1 MAIIFFVTSNPDK
14 IREVNEILKVM
25 PANIPFVIKGL
36 DALHCTDE
44 IPETSQTIEGNAIQK
59 AKFIYDRYQ
68 VDCFAE
74 DTGLEIEALNGQPG
88 VLSARYA
95 GPGRGAEDNI
105 HKVLKEL
112 ENKTNRAARFKT
124 VIALIYRGKLYTFT
138 GVCSGKI
145 SHSRKGSGGFG
156 YDSIFL
162 PSGEQKTFAQM
173 DSFEKNKISHRN
185 NALIKMCE
193 FFNSLLISQK

>member
-1 MAIIFFVTSNPDK
+1 MAIIVFVTSNPDK
-14 IREVNEILKVM
+14 IREVNEILKDM
-25 PANIPFVIKGL
+25 PRNTPFVVKGL

-44 IPETSQTIEGNAIQK
+44 IPETSTTIEGNAIQK

-95 GPGRGAEDNI
+95 GPDRGAEENI
-105 HKVLKEL
+105 QRVLKEM
-112 ENKTNRAARFKT
+112 ENQISRTARFKT
-124 VIALIYRGKLYTFT
+124 VIALIYTGKIYTFT
-138 GVCSGKI
+138 GICAGKI
-145 SHSRKGSGGFG
+145 THSRKGSGGFG

-162 PSGEQKTFAQM
+162 PTGEQKTFAQM

-193 FFNSLLISQK
+193 FFNKLEKSEK